1 MVRVFNSTIGRVKDG
16 QLEAAVGVA
25 GEAAKLLSRHG
36 GDIRFFVAGA
46 GAEVNSTLFSI
57 EYESPDALGRAFDAL
72 GQDAELQALMTRVNA
87 PNSPTVLTAQAMG
100 MELPLGRT
108 PKAGK
113 GSILEV
119 HTSRLNPGRM
129 EEAISQAAEVCEF
142 VEANGAVNARLLQLT
157 YAGLGS
163 GLTAFTWEVENMHAH
178 ARMASAWFTDA
189 GLALQAKSM
198 TANPATV
205 QVSSELWNEVPL

>member
-1 MVRVFNSTIGRVKDG
+1 MN
-16 QLEAAVGVA
+16 AA
-25 GEAAKLLSRHG
+25 
-36 GDIRFFVAGA
+36 
-46 GAEVNSTLFSI
+46 
-57 EYESPDALGRAFDAL
+57 
-72 GQDAELQALMTRVNA
+72 
-87 PNSPTVLTAQAMG
+87 NSPTVLTAQAMG

-119 HTSRLNPGRM
+119 HSSRINPGRM
-129 EEAISQAAEVCEF
+129 EEAISEAAEVCDF
-142 VEANGAVNARLLQLT
+142 VEANGAVNARLSQLT

-163 GLTAFTWEVENMHAH
+163 GLTIFTWEVENMQAH
-178 ARMASAWFTDA
+178 ARMAAAWFTDA
-189 GLALQAKSM
+189 GLALQAKTM